1 MTEFNK
7 VNINM
12 NCPNCKETRTFRFI
26 NHYIHVYENPPSL
39 GVNYSY
45 YSDSIKSNSIINLTY
60 ICAACEKFNRIFS
73 LRIGENRKYI
83 QKVGQYPPWDIS
95 IKKKLQKILGEYL
108 DYYKKGLICESRSS
122 GIGANIYYRRI
133 VDEIIGELLEDI
145 KEFLVGEV
153 PIKRIF
159 FKKFYIWHL
168 I

>member
-95 IKKKLQKILGEYL
+95 IKKKLQKILGMV
-108 DYYKKGLICESRSS
+108 G
-122 GIGANIYYRRI
+122 GIIIII
-133 VDEIIGELLEDI
+133 VVSLYSISHCSINS
-145 KEFLVGEV
+145 FN
-153 PIKRIF
+153 
-159 FKKFYIWHL
+159 W
-168 I
+168 